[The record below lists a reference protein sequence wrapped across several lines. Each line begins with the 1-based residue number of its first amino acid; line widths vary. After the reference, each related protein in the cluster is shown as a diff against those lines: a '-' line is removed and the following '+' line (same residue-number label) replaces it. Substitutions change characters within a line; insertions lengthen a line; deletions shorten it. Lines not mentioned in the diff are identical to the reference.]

1 MLGELSTPSAK
12 TSQKTDLSLTQSEHL
27 SGLLSTPNE
36 RMFGMTPARAY
47 NEGFST
53 CLANKTK
60 PVELRV
66 MLLAEL
72 ERLTRHVNATRTF
85 QTQTDLEEAVNDIIE
100 LFPSL
105 KVEEILTAFKHIRQ
119 GRFPLFGN
127 FTTNTMLDC
136 IRKYEME
143 HTVTMREQEHKERKE
158 VLTASLDVK
167 RLIADLD
174 RDGKLKTSRQILDRK
189 YIPYPNDKTDY
200 AETQEQK
207 QHEEEASQEA
217 RAKTKQ
223 ERTKRKA

>member
-1 MLGELSTPSAK
+1 MLGKPSTPSAK

-27 SGLLSTPNE
+27 NGLLSTPNE
-36 RMFGMTPARAY
+36 RMFGITPDVAY
-47 NEGFST
+47 QDGFSMS
-53 CLANKTK
+53 LANKTK
-60 PVELRV
+60 PGELRV

-85 QTQTDLEEAVNDIIE
+85 QTQTDLEDAVNDIIE

-136 IRKYEME
+136 IRKYEMG

-167 RLIADLD
+167 RLIDDLNK
-174 RDGKLKTSRQILDRK
+174 DGKLKSSRQILDRK
-189 YIPYPNDKTDY
+189 YIPYPNDKTDHI
-200 AETQEQK
+200 ETKEQK

-217 RAKTKQ
+217 RTKTKQ
-223 ERTKRKA
+223 ERTKREA